1 MIKYCLLK
9 IIIEREVRK
18 LTENENLIQSDGSL
32 AESKQKMSKKH
43 LAKLITAC
51 VLVLGA
57 NLLFFLLLWILG
69 RYDDVQFDQILYQLK
84 SPVAGT
90 SGTIVWDAIL
100 RVVLVGTLIAAF
112 EVLLYFFLAGK
123 LTGWF
128 SSFKR
133 YIAYSTSRA
142 AAFFKKRFMPIA
154 SMTLVLSILVFIFR
168 LDVHS
173 FVANIFIKS
182 DFIEAHYV
190 DPDDTKITFPEEKRN
205 LIYIFLESME
215 NTFADTEAGGNITDN
230 FIPELSALAS
240 ENVSFTLDGKRGA
253 YCYVGARWTAAAMF
267 AQTSG
272 VIIKVPMNFD
282 TYGSDGTYM
291 PGITT
296 LGDVLEKEGYR
307 QSILLGSDAGFAARD
322 VYFTEHGNY
331 NIIDVYSLIEDGKL
345 PEDYWEWWGFEDLKV
360 FEFAKDELLRLAA
373 TGEPFNFTT
382 LTADTHFPDGYVCEN
397 CENDY
402 AEQYSNVLACS
413 SKQVYEFI
421 NWIKEQPFYENTTI
435 VLSGDH
441 LTMDPEFLADI
452 DENYIRTTYN
462 CIINPA
468 IEPARETGREFA
480 TFDMFPTTLAALGA
494 TVEGERLGL
503 GTNLFSSE
511 ETLTEKYGY
520 DKLEEELSKASD
532 FYIETFYDEETKK
545 KFEEETK

>member
-1 MIKYCLLK
+1 MS
-9 IIIEREVRK
+9 
-18 LTENENLIQSDGSL
+18 ENENLIKSENISEEMPK
-32 AESKQKMSKKH
+32 ASKKRT
-43 LAKLITAC
+43 AKLVTAC
-51 VLVLGA
+51 FLVLCA
-57 NLLFFLLLWILG
+57 NLLFFLLLWLID
-69 RYDDVQFDQILYQLK
+69 RYDEVQFDQILYQIK

-100 RVVLVGTLIAAF
+100 RVVLVGALICAF
-112 EVLLYFFLAGK
+112 EVLLYLFLAGK

-128 SSFKR
+128 ARFKK

-154 SMTLVLSILVFIFR
+154 SMTLILSILIFIFR
-168 LDVHS
+168 LDIHS

-182 DFIEAHYV
+182 DFIESHYV
-190 DPDDTKITFPEEKRN
+190 DPDDAKITFPEEKRN

-215 NTFADTEAGGNITDN
+215 NTFADADAGGNITDN
-230 FIPELSALAS
+230 FIPELSALAK

-253 YCYVGARWTAAAMF
+253 YCYVGTRWTAAAMF

-272 VIIKVPMNFD
+272 VIIKVPINFD
-282 TYGSDGTYM
+282 TYGGGGTYM

-296 LGDVLEKEGYR
+296 LGDVLAKEGYE

-345 PEDYWEWWGFEDLKV
+345 PEDYWEWWGFEDSKV
-360 FEFAKDELLRLAA
+360 FDFAKDELLRLAEI
-373 TGEPFNFTT
+373 GKPFNFTT
-382 LTADTHFPDGYVCEN
+382 LTADTHFPDGYLCEN
-397 CENDY
+397 CGDEY

-421 NWIKEQPFYENTTI
+421 SWIKEQPFYENTTI

-468 IEPARETGREFA
+468 VTPVRETGREFA
-480 TFDMFPTTLAALGA
+480 TFDMFPTTLAAIGA
-494 TVEGERLGL
+494 TIEGDRLGL
-503 GTNLFSSE
+503 GVNLFSDV

-520 DKLEEELSKASD
+520 GKLEEELSKASD

-545 KFEEETK
+545 KFEEDVK